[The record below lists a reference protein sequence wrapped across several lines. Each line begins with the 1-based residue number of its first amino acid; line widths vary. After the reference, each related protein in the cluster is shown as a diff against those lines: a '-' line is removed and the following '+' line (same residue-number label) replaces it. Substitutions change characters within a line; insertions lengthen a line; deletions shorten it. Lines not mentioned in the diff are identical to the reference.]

1 MRCWMSRIGWSGA
14 AFVGLLAI
22 GATPQEPLQEPL
34 FTRDERLKVLEYWA
48 NPERYASSLPSNAS
62 KVGVWQVRLSEK
74 ASKWLWDYRKA
85 LNLPKIPPGEVP
97 PPLTPEQQ
105 GWENWID
112 ARVAWDRWQAGK
124 TSEERNAQRQG
135 RKPAF
140 DEPQP
145 PNPGPIPAALFNLA
159 GEPPAFAD
167 VVSPS
172 AHRIRFDDG
181 VQIDYVDNPNMRPR
195 YAYYRFP
202 QGVMHAG
209 NRVRDMAPAEL
220 ERLFEEAG
228 VTASERRVMAVVS
241 LLEGGFE
248 SVNTYDTGFVSVGFI
263 QFACLS
269 GGAGSLGQVLLK
281 LKSEKPDEFQT
292 HFRRLGIDVTPSGQL
307 AAISLLNGEELWGPR
322 AAQAIIDDK
331 RLIAVF
337 QRAGQVSRA
346 FRVAQIA
353 VAKEQYYP
361 ANDAVSVTLSDGR
374 SLSGI
379 VSDFIKSESAMAI
392 LMDRKV
398 NTGKLDPLAEVIA
411 FCAEECNAKELKDLS
426 RYERDIAAALK
437 YRKDYLLDASLT
449 QPGPAV
455 DARRNLVEMS
465 RKGSRAGRTPPPV
478 P

>member
-145 PNPGPIPAALFNLA
+145 PNPGPIPAALFDLA

-167 VVSPS
+167 VVSPRPTEFAS
-172 AHRIRFDDG
+172 TTAYRSTMWITPTCAHGTPTTDS
-181 VQIDYVDNPNMRPR
+181 PR
-195 YAYYRFP
+195 
-202 QGVMHAG
+202 
-209 NRVRDMAPAEL
+209 
-220 ERLFEEAG
+220 
-228 VTASERRVMAVVS
+228 S
-241 LLEGGFE
+241 
-248 SVNTYDTGFVSVGFI
+248 
-263 QFACLS
+263 
-269 GGAGSLGQVLLK
+269 
-281 LKSEKPDEFQT
+281 
-292 HFRRLGIDVTPSGQL
+292 DVC
-307 AAISLLNGEELWGPR
+307 
-322 AAQAIIDDK
+322 
-331 RLIAVF
+331 
-337 QRAGQVSRA
+337 
-346 FRVAQIA
+346 
-353 VAKEQYYP
+353 
-361 ANDAVSVTLSDGR
+361 
-374 SLSGI
+374 
-379 VSDFIKSESAMAI
+379 
-392 LMDRKV
+392 
-398 NTGKLDPLAEVIA
+398 GK
-411 FCAEECNAKELKDLS
+411 
-426 RYERDIAAALK
+426 
-437 YRKDYLLDASLT
+437 
-449 QPGPAV
+449 PGPGH
-455 DARRNLVEMS
+455 
-465 RKGSRAGRTPPPV
+465 GSRRA
-478 P
+478 

>member
-22 GATPQEPLQEPL
+22 GATPQEPLQESL

-48 NPERYASSLPSNAS
+48 NPERYASSLPPNAS
-62 KVGVWQVRLSEK
+62 KVGAWQVRLSEK

-145 PNPGPIPAALFNLA
+145 PNPGPIPAALFDLA

-322 AAQAIIDDK
+322 ARKRSSRQAPDRRVSAGGSGEPRFSRGPNRRGEGAVLPGK
-331 RLIAVF
+331 RRGFRNAVRWPVALGHSF
-337 QRAGQVSRA
+337 GFHQE
-346 FRVAQIA
+346 RVG
-353 VAKEQYYP
+353 
-361 ANDAVSVTLSDGR
+361 DGDSHGPQGEHRQAR
-374 SLSGI
+374 SLGRG
-379 VSDFIKSESAMAI
+379 
-392 LMDRKV
+392 DRFLCGGV
-398 NTGKLDPLAEVIA
+398 QRQGAEGP
-411 FCAEECNAKELKDLS
+411 
-426 RYERDIAAALK
+426 
-437 YRKDYLLDASLT
+437 
-449 QPGPAV
+449 QPV
-455 DARRNLVEMS
+455 
-465 RKGSRAGRTPPPV
+465 
-478 P
+478 